1 MTTILFK
8 NAKVFTGKNTDFEAI
23 DFAVDTESGLFIN
36 RETKEADKIIDLK
49 GKYVMPGLINAH
61 THIVLDP
68 FFKIGGLSSVNAVK
82 TGAVVNTYIAV
93 DNLNKLLKHGVTYI
107 RDVGSSDD
115 IDLQLSKLEKEN
127 KITAPGIIGSGPA
140 LVMTGG
146 HGVELG
152 LESDGVDEL
161 RKNARAN
168 IKNGARNIKLMAT
181 GGVSID
187 GETPQDIQLS
197 VDEMRAAVDEAHHKG
212 YTACAHAQGTEG
224 IKNAIRAGVDSIEHG
239 IYLDDEAIQMM
250 LDNDTYLVPTLMA
263 PWAINQ
269 HPDKLPDFMVKKS
282 LAVQE
287 AHIVSIGKAAKAGVK
302 IAMGTDS
309 GTAYNDFE
317 NGSSQELQQMVD
329 AGLTPLQ
336 ALQSASV
343 NAAEL
348 LKIDDHAGSIEE
360 GKLADFIII
369 EENPMEDIK
378 AVQADKIVYKK
389 GKKVE

>member
-8 NAKVFTGKNTDFEAI
+8 NANVFTGKNTDFEAI

-36 RETKEADKIIDLK
+36 QETKDADKVIDLK

-161 RKNARAN
+161 RKNARTN

-287 AHIVSIGKAAKAGVK
+287 AHIVSVGKAAKAGVK

-317 NGSSQELQQMVD
+317 NGSSQELQQMVE

-348 LKIDDHAGSIEE
+348 LKIDAYAGSIEAD
-360 GKLADFIII
+360 KLADFIIL
-369 EENPMEDIK
+369 EENPLEDIK
-378 AVQADKIVYKK
+378 AVQGDKIVYKK